1 MYRHP
6 ASRTSFPCSAAVS
19 LPLPW
24 DTYVASGEGRCEA
37 DDVPGVLW
45 DAGALVLPGA
55 EVPAE
60 PQPGIAMAAAA
71 STRRTVVAR
80 ARTRARS
87 PDGSALSR
95 RALSPPA
102 LSPRND
108 MPSSWHCGQGRQG
121 GQKGQTQPAGETGS
135 GHSVSRGRSAVAW
148 RYRVSQRCSRGIES
162 TGGTGRN
169 RPSARHDPRATCRAA
184 ARRISLAAID
194 RPPGGSGSGMRPET
208 PGADRTIE
216 RGSVHAKAHHSSSPP
231 PDSVPGSRRVRNKHR
246 HRNANVL
253 AASLQRH
260 AKPGQ
265 DIHGCGPQQPGVHPE
280 GC

>member
-24 DTYVASGEGRCEA
+24 DTYVASGEERCEA
-37 DDVPGVLW
+37 DDVPEVLW

-95 RALSPPA
+95 RA

-169 RPSARHDPRATCRAA
+169 PAVRQARSPRHLPRSSTPHQPGSDRPT
-184 ARRISLAAID
+184 ARRI
-194 RPPGGSGSGMRPET
+194 RF
-208 PGADRTIE
+208 
-216 RGSVHAKAHHSSSPP
+216 
-231 PDSVPGSRRVRNKHR
+231 
-246 HRNANVL
+246 RNAPRNPRGGPDHRTGISPCK
-253 AASLQRH
+253 AAPL
-260 AKPGQ
+260 
-265 DIHGCGPQQPGVHPE
+265 QQPSS
-280 GC
+280 